1 MSNQIYSAKYSGVD
15 VYEFIHPTGSIMKRK
30 KDDWVNAT
38 HILKAANFAKARRTR
53 ILEKEVLKETHEKVQ
68 GGFGKYQGTWVP
80 LELAENLATKFD
92 VYDELKPLFDFK
104 HVPGMESPP
113 PAPKHHHTSRND
125 SKKKATKSASMS
137 ALADKKKG
145 KEDSRTASKNTA
157 SAKNVAVDNTNTAS
171 GTNPVVK
178 RRGRPPKALQG
189 KRILGTG
196 TDLQRTQSEMIFPK
210 GRNANGTTIKVSD
223 GSSTRML
230 ALDQAKSN
238 IMQYKPQFKEIDIDD
253 GLSSDIEPQAN
264 EPATNKNQNN
274 NGANTQVTRVEPT
287 LSVASSPSLPTSPSD
302 FSDVNPFEQQRFG
315 GIGTSPILS
324 SIPKYPV
331 QLRPPSTDI
340 NDKVNKYLSKL
351 VDYFISNEVRQ
362 NKPVP
367 QELLEPPANS
377 SPYIDAPIDPELHT
391 AFHWACSMG
400 NLSIIEALNDVGV
413 SPRSLNAKGQTP
425 LMRSAMFHN
434 SYTLRTFP
442 RIFQLLHETVFDVD
456 SNLQTVIHHII
467 KRKSTTPSAVYY
479 LEILLSKIKDF
490 APQYR
495 IELLLN
501 VQDNNGDTALH
512 IAARNN
518 DKPFFDILVQSG
530 ALTTILNK
538 EELTPDAIMNT
549 HYQEQLN
556 QLDNNPVGTAS
567 AARSVSNKSHNMLN
581 LEGSVMSP
589 NDFMMYPSQAATVL
603 SRGLPKIITSM
614 KDLAEQYNENQKNQD
629 KEAKNLETTIEFIKT
644 NIKGINS
651 RTIEILNNDNNKKDL
666 KNTNKSP
673 SLFIAPNIRENEKL
687 SSEIS
692 KSKLKLKDDMNKRQR
707 IFLNKYLQ
715 HEATSTSGT
724 FERGDENRL
733 KLAVELTLL
742 QERRKRKINDVVT
755 VVEDNLKVHK
765 YRKMISE
772 GTEIAIPDVDNCLD
786 VILQTLTKGSS

>member
-80 LELAENLATKFD
+80 LNLAENLAKKFS
-92 VYDELKPLFDFK
+92 VYEELKPLFDYK
-104 HVPGMESPP
+104 HVAGMESPP
-113 PAPKHHHTSRND
+113 PAPKHHHTSRAD

-137 ALADKKKG
+137 ALTDKKAT
-145 KEDSRTASKNTA
+145 RTAVTPA
-157 SAKNVAVDNTNTAS
+157 D
-171 GTNPVVK
+171 GNPVVTR
-178 RRGRPPKALQG
+178 RRGRPPKALQE

-196 TDLQRTQSEMIFPK
+196 TDLQRAQSDMAFS
-210 GRNANGTTIKVSD
+210 RTTGTAPTVKLNDS
-223 GSSTRML
+223 SSTRML
-230 ALDQAKSN
+230 AMDQAKSN
-238 IMQYKPQFKEIDIDD
+238 IIQYKPQFKEIDIDD
-253 GLSSDIEPQAN
+253 GLSSDIEPQGN
-264 EPATNKNQNN
+264 ELEANKNGQNI
-274 NGANTQVTRVEPT
+274 NTNDQAGRHEPS

-302 FSDVNPFEQQRFG
+302 FSDANPFDQQRFG
-315 GIGTSPILS
+315 DIGTSPIVS

-331 QLRPPSTDI
+331 QMRPPSTDI
-340 NDKVNKYLSKL
+340 NDKVNNYLSKL
-351 VDYFISNEVRQ
+351 VDYFISNEVRL

-367 QELLEPPANS
+367 QELLTPPANS

-400 NLSIIEALNDVGV
+400 NLSIVEALSDVGV
-413 SPRSLNAKGQTP
+413 STRSLNSKGQTP

-434 SYTLRTFP
+434 SYTKRTFP

-456 SNLQTVIHHII
+456 SNSQTVIHHII

-518 DKPFFDILVQSG
+518 DKTFFDILVQSG
-530 ALTTILNK
+530 ALTTTQNR
-538 EELTPDAIMNT
+538 EGLTPDAIMNM

-556 QLDNNPVGTAS
+556 MLDNNQ
-567 AARSVSNKSHNMLN
+567 VSNVSAVRSTSNRSHNILN
-581 LEGSVMSP
+581 LEGAMMSP
-589 NDFMMYPSQAATVL
+589 GDFVMYPSQAATRL
-603 SRGLPKIITSM
+603 SRGFPKIIKSM
-614 KDLAEQYNENQKNQD
+614 KDLAEQYNENHTNQD
-629 KEAKNLETTIEFIKT
+629 KEVQNLEKTLEFIKT

-651 RTIEILNNDNNKKDL
+651 RTIEILNNGDKKDQGY
-666 KNTNKSP
+666 KT
-673 SLFIAPNIRENEKL
+673 PNVILLTKLRENEKL
-687 SSEIS
+687 IS
-692 KSKLKLKDDMNKRQR
+692 DIKINKQKLRDDMNKRQR
-707 IFLNKYLQ
+707 LVLNKHLKD
-715 HEATSTSGT
+715 SSGIDIPS
-724 FERGDENRL
+724 GSENRL
-733 KLAVELTLL
+733 KLAVELSIL
-742 QERRKRKINDVVT
+742 QGSRKRKIDQIISI
-755 VVEDNLKVHK
+755 VEDNLKIHK

-786 VILQTLTKGSS
+786 VILQTLSRSNS